1 MTEYAIISKIKLGI
15 ILNLLGED
23 MRKYSKQREI
33 VLDILRKSYAHPTAE
48 EIFSEAREI
57 DSNISLG
64 TVYRNL
70 EILTE
75 DQIIEKIPTSAGK
88 DRYDLK
94 KSKHHHAICDK
105 CGKVID
111 FNCNIDMKKLQKE
124 INTQVGFTLNQDE
137 IRIIGI
143 CENCKNSN

>member
-1 MTEYAIISKIKLGI
+1 
-15 ILNLLGED
+15 

-33 VLDILRKSYAHPTAE
+33 VLDILRKSYTHPTSE

-137 IRIIGI
+137 IRITGI